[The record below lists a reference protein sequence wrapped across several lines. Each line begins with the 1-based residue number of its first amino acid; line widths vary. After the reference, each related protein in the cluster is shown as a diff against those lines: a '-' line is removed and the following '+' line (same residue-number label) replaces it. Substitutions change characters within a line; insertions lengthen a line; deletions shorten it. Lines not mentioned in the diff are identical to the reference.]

1 MLEHSSEEED
11 NDDEKM
17 EVDQD
22 RKLFLSSLSLCHVAS
37 HRSLEGV

>member
-22 RKLFLSSLSLCHVAS
+22 RKLFLSSL
-37 HRSLEGV
+37 